1 MNQGDTILQFQ
12 NVSRLYHQGD
22 ETIRALDRVD
32 LTLRQGEFVA
42 IAGPSGSGKT
52 TLLNV
57 SVGLD
62 QPTEGKVWVGGQ
74 DLTGMSAPALAQLR
88 LNKVGFIFQSYNLVP
103 VLSAEENA
111 ELILLL
117 RGVPAAE
124 RKRTVHQVLK
134 EVGLEGLENRRP
146 SELSGGQQQRVAVAR
161 AIVAEPALV
170 LARAPAL
177 AQLRLNK
184 VGFIFQSYNLVP
196 VLSAEENAELI
207 LLLRGVPAAERKRTV
222 HQVLKEVGLE
232 GLENRRPSELSGGQQ
247 QRVAVARAIV
257 AEPALVLADEPTAN
271 LDSETAF
278 ALIDLM
284 EKLNQE
290 HHTTFLFST
299 HDPRVM
305 KRAKRI
311 IHLLDGRVEKDVFSP
326 DYA

>member
-1 MNQGDTILQFQ
+1 MNQGDAILQFQ

-22 ETIRALDRVD
+22 ETIRALDSVN
-32 LTLRQGEFVA
+32 LTLRRGEFVA

-62 QPTEGKVWVGGQ
+62 QPTEGKVWVAGQ
-74 DLTGMSAPALAQLR
+74 DLTEMSAHELAQLR
-88 LNKVGFIFQSYNLVP
+88 LNEVGFIFQSYNLVS
-103 VLSAEENA
+103 VLSAQENA

-117 RGVPAAE
+117 RGLPAGE
-124 RKRTVHQVLK
+124 RKRSVLK
-134 EVGLEGLENRRP
+134 
-146 SELSGGQQQRVAVAR
+146 
-161 AIVAEPALV
+161 
-170 LARAPAL
+170 
-177 AQLRLNK
+177 
-184 VGFIFQSYNLVP
+184 
-196 VLSAEENAELI
+196 
-207 LLLRGVPAAERKRTV
+207 
-222 HQVLKEVGLE
+222 VLKEVGLE

-278 ALIDLM
+278 ALIELM

-290 HHTTFLFST
+290 HDTTFLFST

-311 IHLLDGRVEKDVFSP
+311 IHLLDGRVEKDESTSFR
-326 DYA
+326 

>member
-1 MNQGDTILQFQ
+1 MTQEDRILRLQ
-12 NVSRLYHQGD
+12 NVSRLYQQGD
-22 ETIRALDRVD
+22 ETIRALDSVN
-32 LTLRQGEFVA
+32 LSLRRGEFVA

-74 DLTGMSAPALAQLR
+74 DLTGMSAPELAQLR

-103 VLSAEENA
+103 VLNAEENA

-117 RGVPAAE
+117 RGLPAVE
-124 RKRTVHQVLK
+124 RKRSVLQVLK

-146 SELSGGQQQRVAVAR
+146 SELSAGQQQRVAVAR
-161 AIVAEPALV
+161 AIVA
-170 LARAPAL
+170 
-177 AQLRLNK
+177 K
-184 VGFIFQSYNLVP
+184 
-196 VLSAEENAELI
+196 
-207 LLLRGVPAAERKRTV
+207 
-222 HQVLKEVGLE
+222 
-232 GLENRRPSELSGGQQ
+232 
-247 QRVAVARAIV
+247 
-257 AEPALVLADEPTAN
+257 PALVLADEPTAN

-278 ALIDLM
+278 ALIELM

-290 HHTTFLFST
+290 HDTTFLFST

-311 IHLLDGRVEKDVFSP
+311 IHLLDGRVEKDEF
-326 DYA
+326 

>member
-1 MNQGDTILQFQ
+1 MNQGDAILQFQ

-22 ETIRALDRVD
+22 ETIRALDDVN
-32 LTLRQGEFVA
+32 LTLRRGEFVA

-62 QPTEGKVWVGGQ
+62 QPTEGKVWVGRQ
-74 DLTGMSAPALAQLR
+74 DLTGMSAPELAQLR

-117 RGVPAAE
+117 RGLPAAE
-124 RKRTVHQVLK
+124 RKRSVL
-134 EVGLEGLENRRP
+134 
-146 SELSGGQQQRVAVAR
+146 
-161 AIVAEPALV
+161 
-170 LARAPAL
+170 
-177 AQLRLNK
+177 
-184 VGFIFQSYNLVP
+184 
-196 VLSAEENAELI
+196 
-207 LLLRGVPAAERKRTV
+207 
-222 HQVLKEVGLE
+222 QVLKEVGLE

-290 HHTTFLFST
+290 HDTTFLFST

-311 IHLLDGRVEKDVFSP
+311 IHLLDGRVEKDISP
-326 DYA
+326 

>member
-1 MNQGDTILQFQ
+1 MSLG
-12 NVSRLYHQGD
+12 LYHQGG
-22 ETIRALDRVD
+22 ETIRALDGVN

-62 QPTEGKVWVGGQ
+62 QPSEGKVWVGGQ
-74 DLTGMSAPALAQLR
+74 DLTGMSAPQLARLR
-88 LNKVGFIFQSYNLVP
+88 LNEVGFIFQSYNLVP
-103 VLSAEENA
+103 VLSAQENA

-117 RGVPAAE
+117 RGLPAAE
-124 RKRTVHQVLK
+124 RKRSVL
-134 EVGLEGLENRRP
+134 
-146 SELSGGQQQRVAVAR
+146 
-161 AIVAEPALV
+161 
-170 LARAPAL
+170 
-177 AQLRLNK
+177 
-184 VGFIFQSYNLVP
+184 
-196 VLSAEENAELI
+196 
-207 LLLRGVPAAERKRTV
+207 
-222 HQVLKEVGLE
+222 QVLKEVGLE

-278 ALIDLM
+278 ALIELM

-290 HHTTFLFST
+290 HDTTFLFST

-311 IHLLDGRVEKDVFSP
+311 IHLLDGRVEKDESTSFS
-326 DYA
+326 

>member
-1 MNQGDTILQFQ
+1 MNQGEAILRLQ
-12 NVSRLYHQGD
+12 NVSRLYHQGG

-62 QPTEGKVWVGGQ
+62 QPTEGKIWVGGQ
-74 DLTGMSAPALAQLR
+74 DLTGMSAPELAQLR
-88 LNKVGFIFQSYNLVP
+88 LKKVGFIFQSYNLVP

-124 RKRTVHQVLK
+124 RKRTV
-134 EVGLEGLENRRP
+134 R
-146 SELSGGQQQRVAVAR
+146 
-161 AIVAEPALV
+161 
-170 LARAPAL
+170 
-177 AQLRLNK
+177 
-184 VGFIFQSYNLVP
+184 
-196 VLSAEENAELI
+196 
-207 LLLRGVPAAERKRTV
+207 
-222 HQVLKEVGLE
+222 QVLKEVGLE

-311 IHLLDGRVEKDVFSP
+311 IHLLDGHVEKDES
-326 DYA
+326 

>member
-1 MNQGDTILQFQ
+1 MTQEDTILRLQ

-22 ETIRALDRVD
+22 ETIRALDDVN
-32 LTLRQGEFVA
+32 LTLRRGEFVA

-74 DLTGMSAPALAQLR
+74 DLTGMRAPELAQLR

-117 RGVPAAE
+117 RGLPAAE
-124 RKRTVHQVLK
+124 RKRSVL
-134 EVGLEGLENRRP
+134 
-146 SELSGGQQQRVAVAR
+146 
-161 AIVAEPALV
+161 
-170 LARAPAL
+170 
-177 AQLRLNK
+177 
-184 VGFIFQSYNLVP
+184 
-196 VLSAEENAELI
+196 
-207 LLLRGVPAAERKRTV
+207 
-222 HQVLKEVGLE
+222 QVLKEVGLE

-271 LDSETAF
+271 LDSDTAF
-278 ALIDLM
+278 ALMELM

-290 HHTTFLFST
+290 HDTTFLFST

-311 IHLLDGRVEKDVFSP
+311 IHLLDGHVEKDISP
-326 DYA
+326 

>member
-1 MNQGDTILQFQ
+1 MTQEDSILRFQ

-22 ETIRALDRVD
+22 ETIRALDSVN
-32 LTLRQGEFVA
+32 LTLQRGEFVA

-62 QPTEGKVWVGGQ
+62 QPSEGKVWVGGQ
-74 DLTGMSAPALAQLR
+74 DLTGMSAPQLARLR
-88 LNKVGFIFQSYNLVP
+88 LNEVGFIFQSYNLVP
-103 VLSAEENA
+103 VLSAQENA

-117 RGVPAAE
+117 RGLPAAE
-124 RKRTVHQVLK
+124 RKRSVL
-134 EVGLEGLENRRP
+134 
-146 SELSGGQQQRVAVAR
+146 
-161 AIVAEPALV
+161 
-170 LARAPAL
+170 
-177 AQLRLNK
+177 
-184 VGFIFQSYNLVP
+184 
-196 VLSAEENAELI
+196 
-207 LLLRGVPAAERKRTV
+207 
-222 HQVLKEVGLE
+222 QVLKEVGLE

-278 ALIDLM
+278 ALIELM

-290 HHTTFLFST
+290 HDTTFLFST

-311 IHLLDGRVEKDVFSP
+311 IHLLDGRVEKDESTSFS
-326 DYA
+326 

>member
-1 MNQGDTILQFQ
+1 MTQEDTILRLQ

-22 ETIRALDRVD
+22 ETIRALDSVS
-32 LTLRQGEFVA
+32 LTLRRGEFVA

-74 DLTGMSAPALAQLR
+74 DLTGMSAPELAQLR
-88 LNKVGFIFQSYNLVP
+88 LKEVGFIFQSYNLVP
-103 VLSAEENA
+103 VLNAEENA

-117 RGVPAAE
+117 RGLPAVD
-124 RKRTVHQVLK
+124 RKRSVLQVLK

-146 SELSGGQQQRVAVAR
+146 SELSAGQQQRVAVAR
-161 AIVAEPALV
+161 AIVA
-170 LARAPAL
+170 
-177 AQLRLNK
+177 K
-184 VGFIFQSYNLVP
+184 
-196 VLSAEENAELI
+196 
-207 LLLRGVPAAERKRTV
+207 
-222 HQVLKEVGLE
+222 
-232 GLENRRPSELSGGQQ
+232 
-247 QRVAVARAIV
+247 
-257 AEPALVLADEPTAN
+257 PALVLADEPTAN

-290 HHTTFLFST
+290 HDTTFLFST

-311 IHLLDGRVEKDVFSP
+311 IHLLDGRVEKDDF
-326 DYA
+326 

>member
-1 MNQGDTILQFQ
+1 MMNQGDTILQFQ
-12 NVSRLYHQGD
+12 NVSRLYYQGGA
-22 ETIRALDRVD
+22 TIRALDRVD

-124 RKRTVHQVLK
+124 RKRTV
-134 EVGLEGLENRRP
+134 R
-146 SELSGGQQQRVAVAR
+146 
-161 AIVAEPALV
+161 
-170 LARAPAL
+170 
-177 AQLRLNK
+177 
-184 VGFIFQSYNLVP
+184 
-196 VLSAEENAELI
+196 
-207 LLLRGVPAAERKRTV
+207 
-222 HQVLKEVGLE
+222 QVLKEVGLE

-271 LDSETAF
+271 LDSKTAF

-290 HHTTFLFST
+290 HDTTFLFST

-311 IHLLDGRVEKDVFSP
+311 IYLLDGRVEKDVSSP
-326 DYA
+326 

>member
-12 NVSRLYHQGD
+12 NVSRLYHQGG

-124 RKRTVHQVLK
+124 RKRTVHKVLK
-134 EVGLEGLENRRP
+134 EVRTTAAGCGSSCHRGRTGP
-146 SELSGGQQQRVAVAR
+146 GSGR
-161 AIVAEPALV
+161 
-170 LARAPAL
+170 
-177 AQLRLNK
+177 
-184 VGFIFQSYNLVP
+184 
-196 VLSAEENAELI
+196 
-207 LLLRGVPAAERKRTV
+207 
-222 HQVLKEVGLE
+222 
-232 GLENRRPSELSGGQQ
+232 
-247 QRVAVARAIV
+247 
-257 AEPALVLADEPTAN
+257 
-271 LDSETAF
+271 
-278 ALIDLM
+278 
-284 EKLNQE
+284 
-290 HHTTFLFST
+290 
-299 HDPRVM
+299 
-305 KRAKRI
+305 
-311 IHLLDGRVEKDVFSP
+311 
-326 DYA
+326 

>member
-1 MNQGDTILQFQ
+1 MNQEEAILQLQ
-12 NVSRLYHQGD
+12 NVSRLYHQGG
-22 ETIRALDRVD
+22 ETIRALNGVD
-32 LTLRQGEFVA
+32 LTLRRGEFVA

-62 QPTEGKVWVGGQ
+62 RPTEGKVWVGGQ
-74 DLTGMSAPALAQLR
+74 DLTGMSGPQLAQLR

-117 RGVPAAE
+117 RGLPAAE
-124 RKRTVHQVLK
+124 RKRSVL
-134 EVGLEGLENRRP
+134 
-146 SELSGGQQQRVAVAR
+146 
-161 AIVAEPALV
+161 
-170 LARAPAL
+170 
-177 AQLRLNK
+177 
-184 VGFIFQSYNLVP
+184 
-196 VLSAEENAELI
+196 
-207 LLLRGVPAAERKRTV
+207 
-222 HQVLKEVGLE
+222 QVLKEVGLE

-271 LDSETAF
+271 LDSESAF

-290 HHTTFLFST
+290 HDTTFLFST
-299 HDPRVM
+299 HDPSRDE
-305 KRAKRI
+305 AGQT
-311 IHLLDGRVEKDVFSP
+311 HYSSTGRKCGEG
-326 DYA
+326 

>member
-1 MNQGDTILQFQ
+1 MTRDNAILRLQ

-22 ETIRALDRVD
+22 ETIRALDNVD
-32 LTLRQGEFVA
+32 LTLRRGEFVA

-57 SVGLD
+57 AVGLD
-62 QPTEGKVWVGGQ
+62 QPTEGKVWVAGK
-74 DLTGMSAPALAQLR
+74 DLTQMSRPELAQLR
-88 LNKVGFIFQSYNLVP
+88 LNEVGFIFQSYNLVP

-117 RGVPAAE
+117 RGLPAE
-124 RKRTVHQVLK
+124 KRRKSVMQVLK
-134 EVGLEGLENRRP
+134 EVGLEGL
-146 SELSGGQQQRVAVAR
+146 G
-161 AIVAEPALV
+161 
-170 LARAPAL
+170 
-177 AQLRLNK
+177 
-184 VGFIFQSYNLVP
+184 
-196 VLSAEENAELI
+196 
-207 LLLRGVPAAERKRTV
+207 
-222 HQVLKEVGLE
+222 
-232 GLENRRPSELSGGQQ
+232 NRRPSELSGGQQ

-278 ALIDLM
+278 ALIELM

-290 HHTTFLFST
+290 HDTTFLFST

-311 IHLLDGRVEKDVFSP
+311 IYLLDGRVDRDEAVNLS
-326 DYA
+326 

>member
-1 MNQGDTILQFQ
+1 MTQEDTILRLQ

-22 ETIRALDRVD
+22 ETIRALDDVN
-32 LTLRQGEFVA
+32 LTLRRGEFVA

-74 DLTGMSAPALAQLR
+74 DLTGMSAPELAQLR

-117 RGVPAAE
+117 RGLPAAE
-124 RKRTVHQVLK
+124 RKRSVL
-134 EVGLEGLENRRP
+134 
-146 SELSGGQQQRVAVAR
+146 
-161 AIVAEPALV
+161 
-170 LARAPAL
+170 
-177 AQLRLNK
+177 
-184 VGFIFQSYNLVP
+184 
-196 VLSAEENAELI
+196 
-207 LLLRGVPAAERKRTV
+207 
-222 HQVLKEVGLE
+222 QVLKEVGLE

-271 LDSETAF
+271 LDSDTAF
-278 ALIDLM
+278 ALMELM

-290 HHTTFLFST
+290 HDTTFLFST

-311 IHLLDGRVEKDVFSP
+311 IHLLDGHVEKDISP
-326 DYA
+326 